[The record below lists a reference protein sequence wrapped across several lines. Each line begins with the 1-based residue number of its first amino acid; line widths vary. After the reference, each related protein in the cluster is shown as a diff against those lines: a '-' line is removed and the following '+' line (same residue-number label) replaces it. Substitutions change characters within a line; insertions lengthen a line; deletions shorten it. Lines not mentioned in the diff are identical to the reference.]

1 MAPSKSTDPLDLVKG
16 GVLQCM
22 EAGSVGLPFEVWKT
36 HMGTYRNE
44 KTMEA
49 FRNIYKKGG
58 VGAFW
63 SGWQPKMVESFLK
76 GGILL
81 FTKEA
86 IIRAATT
93 AGLDEVSAG
102 LIGGFGGGVAQVT
115 VMGPCTFLVTAAVMG
130 DKSVSLWQRT
140 KATYLKSGIGG
151 FYHGGTAL
159 IMRQGT
165 NWASRQGFTDIVRNF
180 FKRRHIEGNAD
191 DVDLKT
197 VKLAVWEETL
207 SGTIGGAL
215 STWNQPFE
223 VMRIEAQG
231 NAARGG
237 VPKSFAATFQHIVK
251 ESGYAGL
258 FQGIIPR
265 MGLCIAQTL
274 FLVTVPHLL
283 KPYGF

>member
-1 MAPSKSTDPLDLVKG
+1 
-16 GVLQCM
+16 
-22 EAGSVGLPFEVWKT
+22 
-36 HMGTYRNE
+36 
-44 KTMEA
+44 
-49 FRNIYKKGG
+49 
-58 VGAFW
+58 
-63 SGWQPKMVESFLK
+63 MVESFLK

-86 IIRAATT
+86 LIRVCMT
-93 AGLDEVSAG
+93 AGVDEVSAG
-102 LIGGFGGGVAQVT
+102 LLGGFGGGVAQVT

-140 KATYLKSGIGG
+140 KMTFQKSGLGG

-180 FKRRHIEGNAD
+180 FKRRHVQGD

-197 VKLAVWEETL
+197 VKLSVWEEAV

-231 NAARGG
+231 QAARGG
-237 VPKSFAATFQHIVK
+237 TPRSFAGTFQHIVK
-251 ESGYAGL
+251 ENGYLGL
-258 FQGIIPR
+258 FQGIVPR

>member
-1 MAPSKSTDPLDLVKG
+1 MMPRLNGHFGEFARSNDRLVVRFSEVLFNLLSYSLHTYTYFHIPMAPSKSTDPLDLVKG

-58 VGAFW
+58 MTAFW

-86 IIRAATT
+86 LIRATMT

-102 LIGGFGGGVAQVT
+102 LLGGFGGGVAQVT

-130 DKSVSLWQRT
+130 DKSVSLW
-140 KATYLKSGIGG
+140 
-151 FYHGGTAL
+151 
-159 IMRQGT
+159 
-165 NWASRQGFTDIVRNF
+165 
-180 FKRRHIEGNAD
+180 
-191 DVDLKT
+191 
-197 VKLAVWEETL
+197 
-207 SGTIGGAL
+207 
-215 STWNQPFE
+215 
-223 VMRIEAQG
+223 
-231 NAARGG
+231 
-237 VPKSFAATFQHIVK
+237 
-251 ESGYAGL
+251 
-258 FQGIIPR
+258 
-265 MGLCIAQTL
+265 
-274 FLVTVPHLL
+274 
-283 KPYGF
+283 